1 MPLPEDLMETKRERR
16 QIPRLE
22 VLGQTLCSKGRRWS
36 WILKIQRRKQ
46 CFVGKVGLDGCL

>member
-1 MPLPEDLMETKRERR
+1 METKRERR

-22 VLGQTLCSKGRRWS
+22 VLGQTLCSKGRGWS